1 MNCRIR
7 VKKYFLQMLD
17 TRKIVLWVE
26 SCCYV
31 LGSFLDFDLFISPSI
46 VDLRFCGNPGIMLG
60 LDLRKEQD

>member
-1 MNCRIR
+1 
-7 VKKYFLQMLD
+7 MLD

-31 LGSFLDFDLFISPSI
+31 LGSFLDFHLFISPSI